1 MWSAAWWW
9 NVHVKFVWW
18 CYFSYPIM
26 HILVWWLWIP
36 LYTSPLRDTILRF
49 PIFQASLLH
58 DQVPSAILWCT
69 AAALDI
75 SWYNHDSQPPDLKS
89 EPSFCQYHTEPYI
102 EHFRLTVSPFNL
114 SHVTRKKCVC
124 VCARIR
130 LCPASTIIII
140 QIISLL
146 ISISITKPYCTH
158 ITFLEIVRHN
168 YCFHWRYKILEYL

>member
-1 MWSAAWWW
+1 MTRKTVTW
-9 NVHVKFVWW
+9 NF
-18 CYFSYPIM
+18 YPIM

-146 ISISITKPYCTH
+146 ISISISQSH
-158 ITFLEIVRHN
+158 ITFLVRSSSFTQVP
-168 YCFHWRYKILEYL
+168 CITSVR

>member
-1 MWSAAWWW
+1 
-9 NVHVKFVWW
+9 
-18 CYFSYPIM
+18 M

-75 SWYNHDSQPPDLKS
+75 SWYNHDSQPPDLQKWTFILS
-89 EPSFCQYHTEPYI
+89 IPHWAVH

-124 VCARIR
+124 VCAHIR
-130 LCPASTIIII
+130 LCPCVHNNYYSNNFIIPNLNFLYNNALSICGHP
-140 QIISLL
+140 ISWIVFPMTWMCPLL
-146 ISISITKPYCTH
+146 FCLWHCPCSRSITTWY
-158 ITFLEIVRHN
+158 
-168 YCFHWRYKILEYL
+168 